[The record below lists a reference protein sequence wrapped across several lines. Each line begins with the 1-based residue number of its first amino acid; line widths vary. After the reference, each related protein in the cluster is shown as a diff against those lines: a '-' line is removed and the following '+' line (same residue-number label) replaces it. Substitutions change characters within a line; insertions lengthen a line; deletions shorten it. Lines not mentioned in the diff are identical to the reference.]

1 MVRDLT
7 KGKPLRLLLGFCA
20 PLLIGNLFQ
29 QFYNM
34 VDSIIVG
41 KFIGKDA
48 LAAVG
53 STGSLNFLII
63 GFVLG
68 MCSGFCL
75 PVAQYFGEGDEAR
88 VRGCVANAV
97 YLSAAITVVLTAA
110 TMLGTRPLL
119 ELMQTPGNIIDDA
132 YAYIV
137 VIFAGI
143 FATVLYNLL
152 AGILRA
158 LGDSRTPLYFLIL
171 SSVLNVGMDLLFI
184 LYFNAGV
191 AGAAYATVIAQ
202 LVSGVCC
209 LVYMIKRYPILRM
222 KKENLRP
229 NRHLTGRLL
238 YIGLPM
244 AGQFSITAVGS
255 TIIQSAVNSLGSGVV
270 AAVTAAGKVQI
281 MLCQPME
288 TMGITMATYCGQ
300 NYGAGEVG
308 RIREG
313 MRKSLLVVLLYSVI
327 GFFIA
332 AFAGQYIA
340 LLFLDA
346 RETEILGYV
355 QQFLFVNGLF
365 YPALGI
371 LFVIRNS
378 LQGLGFSVPAMA
390 AGLCELVARTV
401 VAFCF
406 VTAFGYNA
414 VCFANPA
421 AWSAAVMLLIPLYF
435 WGMRRLRRDKA
446 VYDRLKEDID
456 ERQS

>member
-68 MCSGFCL
+68 MCSGFCI

-97 YLSAAITVVLTAA
+97 YLSAAITVMLTAA

-119 ELMQTPGNIIDDA
+119 ELMQTPENIIDDA

-244 AGQFSITAVGS
+244 AGQFSITGRRLYHYPERGQFARLRCGRCGHGRRQGADYAVSADGNDGDYYGDLLRTELRCRRS
-255 TIIQSAVNSLGSGVV
+255 WPHPGGDAQKPAGGAALFGDRFFHRGICRTIYCAVVSRCPGNRNPRLC
-270 AAVTAAGKVQI
+270 AAVPVCERTVLSGAWNTVCNTQFSS
-281 MLCQPME
+281 
-288 TMGITMATYCGQ
+288 
-300 NYGAGEVG
+300 GAGVQ
-308 RIREG
+308 R
-313 MRKSLLVVLLYSVI
+313 
-327 GFFIA
+327 
-332 AFAGQYIA
+332 AG
-340 LLFLDA
+340 DGS
-346 RETEILGYV
+346 R
-355 QQFLFVNGLF
+355 
-365 YPALGI
+365 
-371 LFVIRNS
+371 
-378 LQGLGFSVPAMA
+378 
-390 AGLCELVARTV
+390 
-401 VAFCF
+401 
-406 VTAFGYNA
+406 A
-414 VCFANPA
+414 V
-421 AWSAAVMLLIPLYF
+421 
-435 WGMRRLRRDKA
+435 
-446 VYDRLKEDID
+446 
-456 ERQS
+456 

>member
-68 MCSGFCL
+68 MCSGFCI

-313 MRKSLLVVLLYSVI
+313 MRKSLLVAALF
-327 GFFIA
+327 GDRFFHRGICRTIYCAVVSRCPGNRNPRLCA
-332 AFAGQYIA
+332 A
-340 LLFLDA
+340 
-346 RETEILGYV
+346 
-355 QQFLFVNGLF
+355 
-365 YPALGI
+365 
-371 LFVIRNS
+371 
-378 LQGLGFSVPAMA
+378 VPV
-390 AGLCELVARTV
+390 CERTV
-401 VAFCF
+401 LSGAWN
-406 VTAFGYNA
+406 T
-414 VCFANPA
+414 VCNTQFSSGAGVQRA
-421 AWSAAVMLLIPLYF
+421 GDGSRAM
-435 WGMRRLRRDKA
+435 
-446 VYDRLKEDID
+446 
-456 ERQS
+456 

>member
-68 MCSGFCL
+68 MCSGFCI

-119 ELMQTPGNIIDDA
+119 ELMQTPENIIDDA

-202 LVSGVCC
+202 LVSGE
-209 LVYMIKRYPILRM
+209 I
-222 KKENLRP
+222 
-229 NRHLTGRLL
+229 GR
-238 YIGLPM
+238 
-244 AGQFSITAVGS
+244 AHV
-255 TIIQSAVNSLGSGVV
+255 
-270 AAVTAAGKVQI
+270 
-281 MLCQPME
+281 
-288 TMGITMATYCGQ
+288 
-300 NYGAGEVG
+300 
-308 RIREG
+308 
-313 MRKSLLVVLLYSVI
+313 
-327 GFFIA
+327 
-332 AFAGQYIA
+332 
-340 LLFLDA
+340 
-346 RETEILGYV
+346 
-355 QQFLFVNGLF
+355 
-365 YPALGI
+365 
-371 LFVIRNS
+371 
-378 LQGLGFSVPAMA
+378 
-390 AGLCELVARTV
+390 
-401 VAFCF
+401 
-406 VTAFGYNA
+406 
-414 VCFANPA
+414 
-421 AWSAAVMLLIPLYF
+421 
-435 WGMRRLRRDKA
+435 
-446 VYDRLKEDID
+446 
-456 ERQS
+456 

>member
-1 MVRDLT
+1 M
-7 KGKPLRLLLGFCA
+7 
-20 PLLIGNLFQ
+20 
-29 QFYNM
+29 
-34 VDSIIVG
+34 
-41 KFIGKDA
+41 
-48 LAAVG
+48 
-53 STGSLNFLII
+53 
-63 GFVLG
+63 
-68 MCSGFCL
+68 
-75 PVAQYFGEGDEAR
+75 
-88 VRGCVANAV
+88 
-97 YLSAAITVVLTAA
+97 
-110 TMLGTRPLL
+110 
-119 ELMQTPGNIIDDA
+119 
-132 YAYIV
+132 
-137 VIFAGI
+137 
-143 FATVLYNLL
+143 LYNLL

-365 YPALGI
+365 YPVLGI